1 MRGCDTISISLCYSV
16 WFSYRYA
23 HSTDATPLNIF
34 NKKLTMT
41 TVTRQWSQDS
51 LLYQHSA

>member
-1 MRGCDTISISLCYSV
+1 MDAPDQWRRATIL
-16 WFSYRYA
+16 FADA

-41 TVTRQWSQDS
+41 TVTRHWSQDS
-51 LLYQHSA
+51 HLYQHSA